1 MMSASYRIVSKAR
14 GFTLLELLIAMA
26 IFAVI
31 GAMALGGY
39 VQLSRQSERLEVSM
53 KRTRAVQMT
62 MMRFAQDFAEL
73 EPRSVRDALGS
84 NSEPAVLADARGTY
98 IVQFTRA
105 GWSNP
110 AAIPRSTL
118 QRVAYRVEDDKLYR
132 DHWGVLDR
140 TLTTEAVKVEML
152 DQVRSLK
159 LRYMNRNRAWV
170 DQWPE
175 TNLSI
180 APVQSTNPNNPNGA
194 LDTRPFAVEV
204 TIELEDFGSLV
215 RLIEVPG

>member
-1 MMSASYRIVSKAR
+1 MMSASDRVVSKAR

-39 VQLSRQSERLEVSM
+39 VQLARQSERLEVSM

-73 EPRSVRDALGS
+73 EPRPVRDALGS
-84 NSEPAVLADARGTY
+84 SSEPAILADARSTSL
-98 IVQFTRA
+98 VQFTRA

-118 QRVAYRVEDDKLYR
+118 QRVAYRIEDGKLYR
-132 DHWGVLDR
+132 DHWAVLDR
-140 TLTTEAVKVEML
+140 TLTTEPVKVEML

-159 LRYMNRNRAWV
+159 LRFMARSRTWF
-170 DQWPE
+170 DQWPA
-175 TNLSI
+175 TTSL
-180 APVQSTNPNNPNGA
+180 ATPVQSANPNASVNE
-194 LDTRPFAVEV
+194 RPLAVEV
-204 TIELEDFGSLV
+204 TLELEDWGSLV

>member
-1 MMSASYRIVSKAR
+1 
-14 GFTLLELLIAMA
+14 
-26 IFAVI
+26 
-31 GAMALGGY
+31 MALGGY

-180 APVQSTNPNNPNGA
+180 APVQSANPNNPNGA
-194 LDTRPFAVEV
+194 LDARPFAVEV